1 MLTNSIKAP
10 LIEPEAKH
18 INDMIDLYEAGQ
30 HFHHA
35 LYPGIFC
42 PPCDHE
48 SVAHHFRNY
57 MAPEPPLARLKRRQN
72 PFALLFRPRTR
83 FSIGWT
89 EEGKLYGYIL
99 YTINQTNNV
108 LNGDKHLEV
117 SIEDVAVSTKM
128 RRRGIAKNLI
138 QGVYENTSTLGN
150 CHIFAQVWDGN
161 DASNALFKEAG
172 FTAVSTQYH
181 RMRTPQS

>member
-1 MLTNSIKAP
+1 MRPGSIFIMHYTP
-10 LIEPEAKH
+10 V
-18 INDMIDLYEAGQ
+18 
-30 HFHHA
+30 F
-35 LYPGIFC
+35 F
-42 PPCDHE
+42 
-48 SVAHHFRNY
+48 V
-57 MAPEPPLARLKRRQN
+57 
-72 PFALLFRPRTR
+72 RP
-83 FSIGWT
+83 
-89 EEGKLYGYIL
+89 LYGYIL